1 MIWLILL
8 GCFTKGMKAIGALV
22 KGRNNLYKIKDV
34 ASHYDCMVKHC
45 RRVID
50 CSHFTYIDDIKECYL
65 KTKEAIEPENLMHSD
80 DPRKV
85 TFGPG
90 ICKSKKTLYII

>member
-1 MIWLILL
+1 MICSILL
-8 GCFTKGMKAIGALV
+8 GCFTKGIKAVGALV
-22 KGRNNLYKIKDV
+22 KGRDNFYKIKDV
-34 ASHYDCMVKHC
+34 ASQYDCMVKHC
-45 RRVID
+45 RRVKE

-65 KTKEAIEPENLMHSD
+65 KTKEAIKPDNLMHSD